1 MLERI
6 NLYLRESYHELKDNV
21 TWPSWPELQQ
31 STVVVLVATL
41 LIALMIF
48 LMDAT
53 GGSLLKYIY
62 SF

>member
-48 LMDAT
+48 LMDAS